1 MILPSSPHHYDFDS
15 VRRFTSN
22 IFRMAGLSNESADAV
37 ADILIEADLLGH
49 TTHGLALLPWYLDA
63 AASGLMR
70 LDGEPEVLVDRGACV
85 TWDGKRLP
93 GAWLASKAID
103 LAVARAETY
112 GTVTVVIRDC
122 GHVGALAAY
131 LEKATSR
138 GLMLLMASSTPSVA
152 GVAPFGGLSA
162 VFTPNPIA
170 VGIPTKGD
178 PILLDVSSSITTLN
192 RARQLARE
200 GGKFPAE
207 WVLDAQGNTSA
218 DPAVLVHQ
226 GGTLLPVGGVDHGHK
241 GYSLA
246 LLVEALTQGLSGFGR
261 ADRPTGTSVSLF
273 VQAIDPSAFGGHD
286 AFIRQSD
293 HLATACRE
301 TPPRPGVDRVRVP
314 GDRAMASK
322 RAALSRGVALD
333 ESILQSLSPWLTRY
347 GLKFPPPLLEG
358 ANDL

>member
-1 MILPSSPHHYDFDS
+1 MTMQSSHHHYDLDT
-15 VRRFTSN
+15 VRHFTN
-22 IFRMAGLSNESADAV
+22 DLFRIAGLSIEGASAV

-49 TTHGLALLPWYLDA
+49 TTHGLALVPWYLDA
-63 AASGLMR
+63 AASGAMR
-70 LDGEPEVLVDRGACV
+70 LDGEAEILVDRGACI
-85 TWDGKRLP
+85 TWDGRRLP

-112 GTVTVVIRDC
+112 GTVTVVVRDC

-138 GLMLLMASSTPSVA
+138 GLMLLMACSTPSVA
-152 GVAPFGGLSA
+152 GVAPFGGLKA

-178 PILLDVSSSITTLN
+178 PILLDISSSITTLN

-226 GGTLLPVGGVDHGHK
+226 GGTLLPVGGMDHGHK

-261 ADRPTGTSVSLF
+261 ADKPTGTSVSLF
-273 VQAIDPSAFGGHD
+273 VQVIDPSAFGGRD
-286 AFIRQSD
+286 EFTRQSD

-301 TPPRPGVDRVRVP
+301 TPPRPGLDRVRLP

-322 RAALSRGVALD
+322 RAALSSGVALD
-333 ESILQSLSPWLTRY
+333 DSIPQSLSTWLTRY
-347 GLKFPPPLLEG
+347 GLTFPTPLREG
-358 ANDL
+358 VNVI